1 MGISILKKISGTI
14 ERWNDMAKKY
24 YAVKKGRVPGIYF
37 TWADCQK
44 NINGFSGAIYKG
56 FATIEEAEAF
66 VNDSNVTDENSESVC
81 LEQTKNIRQRNIEAN
96 TEKNLSGLENS
107 ENNTAIAYVDGSY
120 NIATREYSYGAVIFY
135 QGKEQHFSK
144 KFANPERATMRN
156 VAGEI
161 EGSMCAMKYC
171 MEQGI
176 PQLTIYYDYEGIERW
191 CTGDW
196 KANKEGTIAY
206 RDFYKEVT
214 KKVQIRFVKV
224 KGHSGDKYNDLADML
239 AKQAVGL
246 A

>member
-1 MGISILKKISGTI
+1 
-14 ERWNDMAKKY
+14 MAKKY
-24 YAVKKGRVPGIYF
+24 YVVKKGRVPGIYF

-66 VNDSNVTDENSESVC
+66 VNGNNTADGDYESVR
-81 LEQTKNIRQRNIEAN
+81 LGQ
-96 TEKNLSGLENS
+96 TEKNPQNVADTTIETNT
-107 ENNTAIAYVDGSY
+107 EDTAIAYVDGSY

-144 KFANPERATMRN
+144 KFSNPERATMRN

-161 EGSMCAMKYC
+161 EGSMWAMKYC
-171 MEQGI
+171 VEEKI
-176 PQLTIYYDYEGIERW
+176 PQLMLYYDYEGIERW

-206 RDFYKEVT
+206 RDFYKEISKQV
-214 KKVQIRFVKV
+214 KVRFVKV